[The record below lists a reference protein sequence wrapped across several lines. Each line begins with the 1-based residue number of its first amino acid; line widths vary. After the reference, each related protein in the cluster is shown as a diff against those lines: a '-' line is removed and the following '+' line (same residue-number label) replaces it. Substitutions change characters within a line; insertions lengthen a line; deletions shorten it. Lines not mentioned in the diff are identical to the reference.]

1 MIKGELT
8 KSKGYWEV
16 IYRISETYQGTPMG
30 SSEHRIELLPTYE
43 EQHLKMLLERE
54 PEVLFYEGKYQDR
67 ECAILIE
74 PVESFGY
81 MSGVFSR
88 EEGERE
94 IVVDKIRA
102 ADTTADAMVILSR
115 YISRLT

>member
-1 MIKGELT
+1 
-8 KSKGYWEV
+8 
-16 IYRISETYQGTPMG
+16 
-30 SSEHRIELLPTYE
+30 
-43 EQHLKMLLERE
+43 
-54 PEVLFYEGKYQDR
+54 
-67 ECAILIE
+67 
-74 PVESFGY
+74 